1 VSRLRRNTSK
11 LATASAPRQQSE
23 NPQPLTDLPNRN
35 PIAKKRFVRLTLW
48 PLVAATFFMVS
59 GGTYGTEDIV
69 HGAGYGRAILILLLT
84 PLLWSLPTAF
94 MIGELSSA
102 LPYEGGYYA
111 WVRRAMGNF
120 WGFQEA
126 WLSLVA
132 SIFDM
137 AIYPTLF
144 VAYLT
149 RMFPWFQEANRGWWV
164 ALAVVIACALLNIA
178 GVKVVSL
185 TSLWLFF
192 ALSAPFVAIVVLAP
206 FKLGALANAVTKP
219 TTSSVDILGGLLI
232 CMWNYMGWDNASTIA
247 TEVERPQRT
256 YPRAMLVAVAIVALS
271 YVLPFAA
278 MWMTGLKASAWET
291 GSWADIAGLLGGPLL
306 RVGVVLGGI
315 ISAFGMFNALV
326 MSYSRLP
333 LAMAQDGMLPAIF
346 GKLHPKSRA
355 PWVAIVALAMGW
367 AMCLGLGF
375 ARLVTLDILLYG
387 FSLMLEFV
395 ALAVLRF
402 REPELARPFRVP
414 GGLLGAIAIGIP
426 PMLLL
431 GFSIIRSEH
440 EQVWNM
446 SSFAFGMILIA
457 AGIVAYLINHALKP
471 EGWAIHHEKPQPTS

>member
-1 VSRLRRNTSK
+1 
-11 LATASAPRQQSE
+11 
-23 NPQPLTDLPNRN
+23 
-35 PIAKKRFVRLTLW
+35 
-48 PLVAATFFMVS
+48 VS
-59 GGTYGTEDIV
+59 GGTYGTEEIV

-149 RMFPWFQEANRGWWV
+149 RMFPWFQQGNRGWWV
-164 ALAVVIACALLNIA
+164 ALAVVIACAVLNIA

-206 FKLGALANAVTKP
+206 FKIGALANAVTKP

-247 TEVERPQRT
+247 TEVEKPQRT
-256 YPRAMLVAVAIVALS
+256 YPRAMLVAVVIVALS

-278 MWMTGLKASAWET
+278 LWMTGLTPTAWET

-306 RVGVVLGGI
+306 RIGVVLGGI

-333 LAMAQDGMLPAIF
+333 LAMAQDGMLPGIF
-346 GKLHPKSRA
+346 GKLQKKSRA
-355 PWVAIVALAMGW
+355 PWVAIIALATCW

-402 REPELARPFRVP
+402 REPDLPRPFRVP
-414 GGLLGAIAIGIP
+414 GGLFGVVAIGIP

-431 GFSIIRSEH
+431 VFSVIRSEH

-457 AGIVAYLINHALKP
+457 AGVVAYAVNHLLKP
-471 EGWAIHHEKPQPTS
+471 HGWAPFEQKPEPAA

>member
-1 VSRLRRNTSK
+1 VSRLRRKTSK
-11 LATASAPRQQSE
+11 LATASAPRQQKE
-23 NPQPLTDLPNRN
+23 NPQPLAVVPNRT
-35 PIAKKRFVRLTLW
+35 PISKKRFVRLTLW

-59 GGTYGTEDIV
+59 GGTYGTEEIV

-149 RMFPWFQEANRGWWV
+149 RMFPWFSAGNRGWWV
-164 ALAVVIACALLNIA
+164 ALAVVIACAALNIA

-206 FKLGALANAVTKP
+206 FKLGVLANAVTRP
-219 TTSSVDILGGLLI
+219 TTSTVDILGGLLI

-256 YPRAMLVAVAIVALS
+256 YPRAMLVAVVIVALS

-278 MWMTGLKASAWET
+278 LWMTGLAPTAWET

-315 ISAFGMFNALV
+315 VSAFGMFNALV

-333 LAMAQDGMLPAIF
+333 LAMAQDGMLPGIF

-355 PWVAIVALAMGW
+355 PWVAIIALAIGW

-387 FSLMLEFV
+387 FSLTLEFI

-402 REPELARPFRVP
+402 REPDLPRPFRVP
-414 GGLLGAIAIGIP
+414 GGLFGAIAVGIP

-431 GFSIIRSEH
+431 GFSIVRSEH

-457 AGIVAYLINHALKP
+457 AGCVAYLLNYALKP
-471 EGWAIHHEKPQPTS
+471 QGWAIHQEKPQSTA